1 MIWFES
7 GRIPPGRW
15 IFLNTVRVGLNE
27 IERTIESDIDLTE
40 GNEAIVITGCMR
52 AYRQAQAA
60 AKAKD
65 WNKIGRLVDAY
76 SFSASSG
83 PSRKKAKSDDDPPA
97 IGTIVKDFI
106 GATEAGREEF

>member
-7 GRIPPGRW
+7 GRIPSGRW

-52 AYRQAQAA
+52 AYRQAVVCRVSISLNR
-60 AKAKD
+60 
-65 WNKIGRLVDAY
+65 WSLR
-76 SFSASSG
+76 
-83 PSRKKAKSDDDPPA
+83 
-97 IGTIVKDFI
+97 GT
-106 GATEAGREEF
+106 AEE